1 MKSDQELRVAVLKGY
16 YARRKDDF
24 ISASSQNLGSSL
36 TKSEIFRI
44 SEQLHELGLIEFKR
58 LRGDDKIVSAVGRI
72 TAKGVDFIEQI
83 SVAAKPETIMVE
95 AIDHSGL
102 DHITVD
108 VLLVTV
114 TRIEAS
120 SVVEL
125 LKEKYNREPN
135 VYYIG
140 HKTYYD
146 LGPIG
151 GARVFMTRSEMGS
164 GGPSGSTTTVL
175 EGIKQLSPSAVIM
188 VGIAFGFDQESQ
200 NIGDI
205 LVSSQILGYEL
216 QRIGTGKDNE
226 PIIKLRGDRVLASP
240 RLLDRFRD
248 GELYWDGARVEF
260 GLVLSGEKL
269 VDNLDYRSQ
278 LQKLEPEAVGGEMEG
293 AGLYTAAYLQKVDWI
308 LVKAICDWADG
319 SKHKDKIQNQ
329 RLAARKATS
338 FLIHVIERGGLVDT
352 GQAPSQKATKRVTT
366 NAVFP
371 ILDVAKGEEG
381 NAVNES
387 ASADDYSKAEEIIKR
402 HCEQEWGDNYR
413 MRVHCES
420 KQKEAVAKLRRG
432 APNGIPSEVFTQ
444 IRTRCAKE
452 WPDDY
457 AMRVHCEDKEL
468 KAFAELQREAPSDI
482 SPEDFERIRAKC
494 AAQWPENYSMQV
506 YCQDKELEAYRQLRR
521 HQRQR

>member
-1 MKSDQELRVAVLKGY
+1 MKSDQDLRLAVLKGY

-24 ISASSQNLGSSL
+24 ISASSQNLGSAL
-36 TKSEIFRI
+36 TKSEILRI
-44 SEQLHELGLIEFKR
+44 SEQLYELGLIEFKP
-58 LRGDDKIVSAVGRI
+58 LRGDDKVVSAVGRI

-83 SVAAKPETIMVE
+83 SIATKPEPVVIE
-95 AIDHSGL
+95 AANRSSL
-102 DHITVD
+102 NHITVD

-114 TRIEAS
+114 TRVEAS
-120 SVVEL
+120 SVLEL

-135 VYYIG
+135 VYYIS

-146 LGPIG
+146 LGSIG

-164 GGPSGSTTTVL
+164 GGPSGSATTVL
-175 EGIKQLSPSAVIM
+175 EGIKELSPSAVIM
-188 VGIAFGFDQESQ
+188 VGIAFGVNYESQ

-205 LVSSQILGYEL
+205 LVSRQILGYEL
-216 QRIGTGKDNE
+216 QRIGTGEDNE

-329 RLAARKATS
+329 RLAARNATS

-352 GQAPSQKATKRVTT
+352 GQASSQKATKRDTT

-371 ILDVAKGEEG
+371 ALDVAKGEKG
-381 NAVNES
+381 NAVTES
-387 ASADDYSKAEEIIKR
+387 VSVDDYSKAEEIIKR

-420 KQKEAVAKLRRG
+420 KQKEAVAKLRRS
-432 APNGIPSEVFTQ
+432 APDGIPSEVFTQ
-444 IRTRCAKE
+444 IRTRCARE
-452 WPDDY
+452 WPENY
-457 AMRVHCEDKEL
+457 VMRVHCEDKEL
-468 KAFAELQREAPSDI
+468 KAFVELQRETPSDI

-494 AAQWPENYSMQV
+494 AAQWAGNYSMQMH
-506 YCQDKELEAYRQLRR
+506 CEDKELDAYRQL
-521 HQRQR
+521 QKGSS